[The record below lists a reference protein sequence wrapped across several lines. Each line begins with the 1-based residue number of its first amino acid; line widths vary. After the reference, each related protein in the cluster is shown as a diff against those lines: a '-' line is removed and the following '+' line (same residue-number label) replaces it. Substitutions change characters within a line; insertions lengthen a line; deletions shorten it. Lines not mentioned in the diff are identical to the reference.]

1 MSQSA
6 LRQPIHIPLAD
17 RATAGRVLANM
28 LGKYRQRSDVL
39 VLALPRGGV
48 PVAYEIASALEVRLD
63 VLLVRKLG
71 VPGYPELALGAIA
84 GAGVR
89 VLNPDVVRLHRLNK
103 NVIDTVTARETQEL
117 QRRQQLYRGERPPV
131 AIAGQ
136 QVILVD
142 DGLATGASMQ
152 AAVQA
157 IQQLS
162 PARCCVAVPVA
173 APDSLELLRSQVDE
187 IVCPFAPDPLF
198 AIGRWY
204 VDFAQTSDEQVLDLL
219 HSAWQREAQR
229 PTRRKQS

>member
-103 NVIDTVTARETQEL
+103 NVIDTFLTDR
-117 QRRQQLYRGERPPV
+117 
-131 AIAGQ
+131 
-136 QVILVD
+136 
-142 DGLATGASMQ
+142 
-152 AAVQA
+152 
-157 IQQLS
+157 
-162 PARCCVAVPVA
+162 
-173 APDSLELLRSQVDE
+173 
-187 IVCPFAPDPLF
+187 
-198 AIGRWY
+198 
-204 VDFAQTSDEQVLDLL
+204 
-219 HSAWQREAQR
+219 
-229 PTRRKQS
+229 